1 MTTLAAIA
9 ISFYLG
15 LLCAISPCPLAT
27 NIAAVG
33 FVSRGAT
40 PRRTFLGGLLYALG
54 RAIVYVMIAAL
65 LYKGVA
71 AVPELSH
78 FFLKYLNRVL
88 GPLMIVVGAVMV
100 GVITL
105 PSIGNRHF
113 AAQAK
118 RLSKSGL
125 MGALMLGGV
134 FALAFC
140 PTSAALFFGS
150 LIPMS
155 IERESA
161 FFLPLIFGV
170 GTSLPVVVFALLIS
184 LGVSKLNNVF
194 NHLSVIERY
203 FRVTTGV
210 VFLAVGIVISI
221 RIITSQLY

>member
-65 LYKGVA
+65 LCKGVT

-78 FFLKYLNRVL
+78 FFQKYLNRAL

-125 MGALMLGGV
+125 MGALTLGAV

-140 PTSAALFFGS
+140 PTSAALFLS
-150 LIPMS
+150 T
-155 IERESA
+155 SA
-161 FFLPLIFGV
+161 RSRLW
-170 GTSLPVVVFALLIS
+170 T
-184 LGVSKLNNVF
+184 
-194 NHLSVIERY
+194 
-203 FRVTTGV
+203 
-210 VFLAVGIVISI
+210 
-221 RIITSQLY
+221 

>member
-161 FFLPLIFGV
+161 FLLPLVFSI
-170 GTSLPVVVFALLIS
+170 GTSLPVVIFALLIA
-184 LGVSKLNNVF
+184 LGVNWIGSLF
-194 NHLSVIERY
+194 NHLSIAERY
-203 FRVTTGV
+203 LRLITGIL
-210 VFLAVGIVISI
+210 FLAIGIVLSI
-221 RIITSQLY
+221 ILITSQL

>member
-1 MTTLAAIA
+1 MTTFAAIG

-33 FVSRGAT
+33 FVSRGVS
-40 PRRTFLGGLLYALG
+40 PKRTFFGGLFYALG
-54 RAIVYVMIAAL
+54 RAMVYVIIAAL
-65 LYKGVA
+65 LCKGVA

-78 FFLKYLNRVL
+78 FVQKYLNRVL
-88 GPLMIVVGAVMV
+88 GPLMVIVGAVML

-105 PSIGNRHF
+105 PTVGKRSF
-113 AAQAK
+113 DVQTK
-118 RLSKSGL
+118 RLSENGF
-125 MGALMLGGV
+125 MGALTLGAV

-150 LIPMS
+150 LVPMS

-161 FFLPLIFGV
+161 FLLPLIFGI

-203 FRVTTGV
+203 FRVITGV
-210 VFLAVGIVISI
+210 VFLAVGIVLSI

>member
-170 GTSLPVVVFALLIS
+170 GTSLPVVVFALLIA
-184 LGVSKLNNVF
+184 LGVNWIGSLF
-194 NHLSVIERY
+194 NHLSIAERY
-203 FRVTTGV
+203 LRLITGIL
-210 VFLAVGIVISI
+210 FLAIGIVLSI
-221 RIITSQLY
+221 ILITSQL

>member
-15 LLCAISPCPLAT
+15 LLCAISLCPLAT

-54 RAIVYVMIAAL
+54 RAMVYVMIAAL

-161 FFLPLIFGV
+161 FLLPLVFSI
-170 GTSLPVVVFALLIS
+170 GTSLPVVIFALLIA
-184 LGVSKLNNVF
+184 LGVNWIGSLF
-194 NHLSVIERY
+194 NHLSIAERY
-203 FRVTTGV
+203 LRLITGIL
-210 VFLAVGIVISI
+210 FLAIGIVLSI
-221 RIITSQLY
+221 ILITSQS

>member
-161 FFLPLIFGV
+161 FLLPLVFSI
-170 GTSLPVVVFALLIS
+170 GTSLPVVIFALLIA
-184 LGVSKLNNVF
+184 LGVNWIGSLF
-194 NHLSVIERY
+194 NHLSIAERY
-203 FRVTTGV
+203 LRLITGIL
-210 VFLAVGIVISI
+210 FLAIGIVLSI
-221 RIITSQLY
+221 ILITSQS

>member
-140 PTSAALFFGS
+140 PTSAVLFFGS
-150 LIPMS
+150 LVPMS
-155 IERESA
+155 IERELA

-210 VFLAVGIVISI
+210 VFLAVGIVLSI

>member
-155 IERESA
+155 IERESV
-161 FFLPLIFGV
+161 FLLPLVFSI
-170 GTSLPVVVFALLIS
+170 GTSLPVVIFALLIA
-184 LGVSKLNNVF
+184 LGVNWIGSLF
-194 NHLSVIERY
+194 NHLSIAERY
-203 FRVTTGV
+203 LRLITGIL
-210 VFLAVGIVISI
+210 FLAIGIVLSI
-221 RIITSQLY
+221 ILITSQL

>member
-161 FFLPLIFGV
+161 FLLPLVFGI
-170 GTSLPVVVFALLIS
+170 GTSLPVVIFALLIA
-184 LGVSKLNNVF
+184 LGVNWIGSLF
-194 NHLSVIERY
+194 NHLSIAERY
-203 FRVTTGV
+203 LRLITGIL
-210 VFLAVGIVISI
+210 FLAIGIVLSI
-221 RIITSQLY
+221 ILITSQL

>member
-71 AVPELSH
+71 AVPELSN

-88 GPLMIVVGAVMV
+88 GPLMIVVGAVLV

-125 MGALMLGGV
+125 MGALILGGV

-155 IERESA
+155 IERESP
-161 FFLPLIFGV
+161 FLLPLVFSI
-170 GTSLPVVVFALLIS
+170 GTSLPVVIFALLIA
-184 LGVSKLNNVF
+184 LGVKWIGSLF
-194 NHLSVIERY
+194 NHLSIAERY
-203 FRVTTGV
+203 LRLITGIL
-210 VFLAVGIVISI
+210 FLAIGIVLSI
-221 RIITSQLY
+221 ILITSQP

>member
-40 PRRTFLGGLLYALG
+40 PRRTFIGGLLYALG

-150 LIPMS
+150 LVPMS

-203 FRVTTGV
+203 FRVITGV
-210 VFLAVGIVISI
+210 VFLAVGIVLSI